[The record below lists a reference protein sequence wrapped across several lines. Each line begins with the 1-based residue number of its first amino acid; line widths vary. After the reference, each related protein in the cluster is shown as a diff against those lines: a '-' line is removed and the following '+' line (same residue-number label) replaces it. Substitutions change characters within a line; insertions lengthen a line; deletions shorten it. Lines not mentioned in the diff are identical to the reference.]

1 MPIIKLTLE
10 YDGRRYHGWQ
20 RQPRELTVQ
29 GALEAAIAEVAGRAV
44 RVTGAGR
51 TDAGVHALGQ
61 VASFT
66 SNAPLPPMAWQKALN
81 NRLPA
86 DLVVIEAASAPAGFD
101 ARRRAVGKQYDY
113 RLWRR
118 PTRPALMAD
127 RAWHWPYP
135 LNIAAM
141 RNAARRLVG
150 RHDFAGFQN
159 ADPHRSPTRSS
170 RCVLRAC
177 RILSRPPELIIQL
190 EADRFLYKM
199 ARTIVGTLIEIG
211 RGRWPASR
219 IDEILTA
226 RDRRLAGPPAPA
238 CGLYLVAVRYK
249 RGLMSRQ
256 NFNL

>member
-1 MPIIKLTLE
+1 MPVIKVTLE

-29 GALEAAIAEVAGRAV
+29 GTLEAAIAEIAGRPV
-44 RVTGAGR
+44 SVTGAGR

-66 SNAPLPPMAWQKALN
+66 SNVSLPPTAWLRALN
-81 NRLPA
+81 DRLPP
-86 DLVVIEAASAPAGFD
+86 DLVVVDAATASARFN
-101 ARRRAVGKQYDY
+101 ARRSAVGKRYDY
-113 RLWRR
+113 RICRR
-118 PTRPALMAD
+118 PVRPALLAKH
-127 RAWHWPYP
+127 AWHWPYP
-135 LNIAAM
+135 LNVPHM
-141 RNAARRLVG
+141 RKAARRLIG

-159 ADPHRSPTRSS
+159 ADPHRAAGRST

-177 RILSRPPELIIQL
+177 RIIEESPELVIQL

-199 ARTIVGTLIEIG
+199 VRTIVGTLVEIG
-211 RGRWPASR
+211 RGRWPVSR
-219 IDEILTA
+219 IDDILNE

-249 RGLMSRQ
+249 GGLMGKLRIKD
-256 NFNL
+256 